1 MSSPADLPE
10 SADVELSPEKRWF
23 ASEDWLAVWFGGAI
37 LAFGL
42 LATVLNRAP
51 NSVEVRQKISQL
63 STELR
68 ALETTTA
75 AGDESHTKA
84 VAAKE
89 KELEEATAKLYQN
102 SDPKHNG
109 DYVVITPVDTSYV
122 SASGVPS
129 MSPVPTHPCDVFV
142 AVSGS
147 KQGLHLFGEESTNVQ
162 AKESSGKITFVK
174 DLL

>member
-1 MSSPADLPE
+1 MFTDKNDLAANMVQGLDNGSLISPKHSVASLGTPASGYKTVVVPDTKDL
-10 SADVELSPEKRWF
+10 KTF
-23 ASEDWLAVWFGGAI
+23 FNGG
-37 LAFGL
+37 
-42 LATVLNRAP
+42 NY
-51 NSVEVRQKISQL
+51 
-63 STELR
+63 
-68 ALETTTA
+68 
-75 AGDESHTKA
+75 
-84 VAAKE
+84 
-89 KELEEATAKLYQN
+89 TAKLYQN